1 MYCICHCVEKRTK
14 INMKGP
20 GLAHLKKHQS
30 RLRQTSKSFSLELPR
45 AQLIKIFLFD
55 YKRRRP
61 KHGKEELFSTTTVT
75 TTTSSSKKSYLLYNR
90 NGRHSKSW
98 IKMEIRSRR
107 KNCQFF
113 ARKIFFDGQEDDDV
127 LRGING

>member
-1 MYCICHCVEKRTK
+1 
-14 INMKGP
+14 MKGP

-61 KHGKEELFSTTTVT
+61 KHGKEELFPP
-75 TTTSSSKKSYLLYNR
+75 LLLLLLHLAAKNLTYFT
-90 NGRHSKSW
+90 
-98 IKMEIRSRR
+98 IKMGDTQ
-107 KNCQFF
+107 NL
-113 ARKIFFDGQEDDDV
+113 G
-127 LRGING
+127 